1 MGMVL
6 AGVLAMTP
14 FLHGCA
20 TDDGGSSND
29 NGSQNATEQR
39 EQNGSEQQNTGSQGD
54 VVYYGQVMG
63 VNGDEITVVLGDLS
77 AADGEGLQKFE
88 AQEDEVT
95 FNKGDVVIVDESGA
109 VVDDPTVSADQIV
122 VMKDGIFMQMGR
134 PQEVYDDPASLF
146 VAKFLG
152 NPPINVFK
160 GEVRK
165 ETLWLGDQAVLS
177 VKGVP
182 DQPVTVGI
190 RPEGFILTENG
201 PFAASLSRV
210 EVMGR
215 DVSVISAHPCSENPS
230 VRSIITAETPVD
242 RDAGS
247 VHFSLKPSKVFLF
260 HRETGARIP
269 FSIS

>member
-1 MGMVL
+1 MNKRKMRMMGMVL

-29 NGSQNATEQR
+29 NGSQNSTEQQ

-63 VNGDEITVVLGDLS
+63 VNGNEITVVLGDLS

-122 VMKDGIFMQMGR
+122 VMSGSGDGPDFR
-134 PQEVYDDPASLF
+134 PSKLEILQSNADGAVSSAAAEQGLDQKRPLPAAKDDPDGSGGLQPRSCRPAQLPAGSTTARLRAGPCWF
-146 VAKFLG
+146 YEAARPRTGADLPRNAAFSHRAALLLSRSG
-152 NPPINVFK
+152 APH
-160 GEVRK
+160 
-165 ETLWLGDQAVLS
+165 LSQAVY
-177 VKGVP
+177 
-182 DQPVTVGI
+182 
-190 RPEGFILTENG
+190 E
-201 PFAASLSRV
+201 
-210 EVMGR
+210 
-215 DVSVISAHPCSENPS
+215 HCS
-230 VRSIITAETPVD
+230 
-242 RDAGS
+242 
-247 VHFSLKPSKVFLF
+247 
-260 HRETGARIP
+260 
-269 FSIS
+269 

>member
-1 MGMVL
+1 MNKRKMRMMGLGL

-29 NGSQNATEQR
+29 NGSQNST
-39 EQNGSEQQNTGSQGD
+39 EQQNTGSQGD

-122 VMKDGIFMQMGR
+122 VMSGSGDG
-134 PQEVYDDPASLF
+134 
-146 VAKFLG
+146 
-152 NPPINVFK
+152 
-160 GEVRK
+160 
-165 ETLWLGDQAVLS
+165 
-177 VKGVP
+177 P
-182 DQPVTVGI
+182 DF
-190 RPEGFILTENG
+190 R
-201 PFAASLSRV
+201 
-210 EVMGR
+210 
-215 DVSVISAHPCSENPS
+215 
-230 VRSIITAETPVD
+230 
-242 RDAGS
+242 
-247 VHFSLKPSKVFLF
+247 PSKL
-260 HRETGARIP
+260 EILQSNADGAV
-269 FSIS
+269 SSAAAEQGLDQ

>member
-1 MGMVL
+1 MNKRKMRMMGMVL

-122 VMKDGIFMQMGR
+122 VMSGSGDGPDFRPSKLEILQSNADGAVSSAAAELDQERLSCLPRRTTPSGAAACIRGSCRPAQLPAGSTMARLRAGPCWFCEAARPRTGADLPRNGPPFRTVRPSCSRAAGR
-134 PQEVYDDPASLF
+134 PTFRKRFMNIVHKPLALF
-146 VAKFLG
+146 
-152 NPPINVFK
+152 
-160 GEVRK
+160 
-165 ETLWLGDQAVLS
+165 
-177 VKGVP
+177 
-182 DQPVTVGI
+182 
-190 RPEGFILTENG
+190 
-201 PFAASLSRV
+201 
-210 EVMGR
+210 
-215 DVSVISAHPCSENPS
+215 
-230 VRSIITAETPVD
+230 
-242 RDAGS
+242 
-247 VHFSLKPSKVFLF
+247 
-260 HRETGARIP
+260 
-269 FSIS
+269 

>member
-1 MGMVL
+1 MVL

-29 NGSQNATEQR
+29 NGSQNSTEQQ

-77 AADGEGLQKFE
+77 AADGEGLQKVE

-122 VMKDGIFMQMGR
+122 VMSGSGDG
-134 PQEVYDDPASLF
+134 
-146 VAKFLG
+146 
-152 NPPINVFK
+152 
-160 GEVRK
+160 
-165 ETLWLGDQAVLS
+165 
-177 VKGVP
+177 P
-182 DQPVTVGI
+182 DF
-190 RPEGFILTENG
+190 R
-201 PFAASLSRV
+201 
-210 EVMGR
+210 
-215 DVSVISAHPCSENPS
+215 
-230 VRSIITAETPVD
+230 
-242 RDAGS
+242 
-247 VHFSLKPSKVFLF
+247 PSKL
-260 HRETGARIP
+260 EILQSNADGAV
-269 FSIS
+269 SSAAAEQGLDQ

>member
-1 MGMVL
+1 MNKRKMRMMGMVL

-20 TDDGGSSND
+20 TVDGGSSND
-29 NGSQNATEQR
+29 NGSQNSTEQQ

-122 VMKDGIFMQMGR
+122 VMSGSGDG
-134 PQEVYDDPASLF
+134 
-146 VAKFLG
+146 
-152 NPPINVFK
+152 
-160 GEVRK
+160 
-165 ETLWLGDQAVLS
+165 
-177 VKGVP
+177 P
-182 DQPVTVGI
+182 DF
-190 RPEGFILTENG
+190 R
-201 PFAASLSRV
+201 
-210 EVMGR
+210 
-215 DVSVISAHPCSENPS
+215 
-230 VRSIITAETPVD
+230 
-242 RDAGS
+242 
-247 VHFSLKPSKVFLF
+247 PSKL
-260 HRETGARIP
+260 EILQSNADGAV
-269 FSIS
+269 SSAAAEQGLDQ

>member
-1 MGMVL
+1 M
-6 AGVLAMTP
+6 
-14 FLHGCA
+14 
-20 TDDGGSSND
+20 SIS
-29 NGSQNATEQR
+29 
-39 EQNGSEQQNTGSQGD
+39 
-54 VVYYGQVMG
+54 
-63 VNGDEITVVLGDLS
+63 
-77 AADGEGLQKFE
+77 
-88 AQEDEVT
+88 
-95 FNKGDVVIVDESGA
+95 
-109 VVDDPTVSADQIV
+109 DQIV

-165 ETLWLGDQAVLS
+165 ETLWLGDQ
-177 VKGVP
+177 
-182 DQPVTVGI
+182 PVTVGI

-215 DVSVISAHPCSENPS
+215 DVSVISSHPCSENPS

>member
-1 MGMVL
+1 M
-6 AGVLAMTP
+6 
-14 FLHGCA
+14 
-20 TDDGGSSND
+20 SIS
-29 NGSQNATEQR
+29 
-39 EQNGSEQQNTGSQGD
+39 
-54 VVYYGQVMG
+54 
-63 VNGDEITVVLGDLS
+63 
-77 AADGEGLQKFE
+77 
-88 AQEDEVT
+88 
-95 FNKGDVVIVDESGA
+95 
-109 VVDDPTVSADQIV
+109 DQIV

-160 GEVRK
+160 GEVQK
-165 ETLWLGDQAVLS
+165 ETLWLGDQPVLS

-242 RDAGS
+242 RDARIRAFFLKAVQGVPVPQGDRS
-247 VHFSLKPSKVFLF
+247 ADPIFHLIKHRGTSLYETFRSKALAVPASSHPVSRLLYGISAHRRFRLF
-260 HRETGARIP
+260 PGGGL
-269 FSIS
+269 